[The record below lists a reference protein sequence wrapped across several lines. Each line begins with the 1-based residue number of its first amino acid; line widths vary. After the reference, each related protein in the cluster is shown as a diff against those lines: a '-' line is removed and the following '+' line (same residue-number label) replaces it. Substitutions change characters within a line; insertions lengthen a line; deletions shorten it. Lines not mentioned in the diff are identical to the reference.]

1 MKKNLTAMAL
11 AAIVVAGT
19 AAAAIPASAATAKAA
34 PTRCHTADLSAG
46 FAVGDDAKP
55 EMGQTEKQTEAYV
68 WFTNKSNRTCT
79 LSGFAGVDMIGAQT
93 TDGTWSLARSS
104 KTPPKLTLEQ
114 GDTVDFSITLLP
126 VAKSTPQAEKFVPAK
141 FLVTPPNET
150 EHFTLTWPFGGQIL
164 KQDGA
169 THPAT
174 FLNPVGL

>member
-1 MKKNLTAMAL
+1 MKSKLTAVAVAAL
-11 AAIVVAGT
+11 VVAGT
-19 AAAAIPASAATAKAA
+19 AATALPASAASATAA
-34 PTRCHTADLSAG
+34 PTRCHTADLKAG
-46 FAVGDDAKP
+46 FATGEDAKP
-55 EMGQTEKQTEAYV
+55 EMEKTDQQTQAHI

-79 LSGFAGVDMIGAQT
+79 LSGFAGVDMVGAQP

-104 KTPPKLTLEQ
+104 QKPEKMTLRQ

-126 VAKSTPQAEKFVPAK
+126 VAASTPQKEKFVPAT

-150 EHFTLTWPFGGQIL
+150 EHFTLKWPFGGQIL

-174 FLNPVGL
+174 YLSPVGL

>member
-1 MKKNLTAMAL
+1 MKSKLTALAL

-19 AAAAIPASAATAKAA
+19 AAAAAPASAAQAA
-34 PTRCHTADLSAG
+34 PTRCHTADLKAG
-46 FAVGDDAKP
+46 FALGGDARP
-55 EMGQTEKQTEAYV
+55 EMNQTEKQTQAYI
-68 WFTNKSNRTCT
+68 WFTNRSERTCT
-79 LSGFAGVDMIGAQT
+79 LSGFAGVDMVGAQT

-104 KTPPKLTLEQ
+104 QKPTKMILEK

-126 VAKSTPQAEKFVPAK
+126 VAASTPRAEKFVPSK

-169 THPAT
+169 TRPAT
-174 FLNPVGL
+174 YLNPIGL